1 MAEKLISPG
10 VFTDE
15 IDQTFLPSALA
26 DIGGAVVGPTVKGPA
41 LVPTIVTS
49 YSEYVEIFGDSFI
62 SGSGESRDEYTYL
75 TSMTAKEYLKNS
87 DKLTVVRI
95 LAGSY
100 AGASAIVSSS
110 IDTAIV
116 GSGIFSTIG
125 SKATGSITLF
135 QGGHTVTAGV
145 ATLTGSIAGHSA
157 SFVHN
162 GTQVDFVFQTT
173 GSVSSKP
180 NTSTLIYV
188 ATGSV
193 RTNGAPNLAQSWAEA
208 INNSG
213 SLHGIPISASQGATP
228 FILSLSSSLF
238 GDHEKSSVIGGGR
251 NSSDGGNLSGSL
263 VFIPGSAFQTG
274 SFLGGQVGGGD
285 ITDAAT
291 SSSLRLGGGTN
302 PSIREVLKIHTLADG
317 ELMNTQDPGGTNGI
331 LAKSGSKHNIRWEIS
346 SVNQGKGSFTLV
358 IRRGNDTHKRK
369 QILETWNNVN
379 LDPNSNNYV
388 EKVIGNSYLTIDGS
402 GGAGNAYV
410 KSVGTYPNKS
420 NYIRVEVL
428 KQTENY
434 LDDNGKVRVP
444 DYSASLPS
452 FASGSNSGSFG
463 GGFTGGSDGT
473 VQHPKNFYE
482 NITATNSQGLN
493 PTVAAAGENSYKDA
507 LDLLSNQDE
516 YDINLI
522 LLPGIIGA
530 EHSSIASKAIDVC
543 EDRGDCF
550 VIVDPVAHG
559 SSITQAKSQALVHN
573 SSYAAMYWPW
583 VQVADPTIGKDVW
596 VPPSVS
602 VAGMYSFSDKV
613 AHEWF
618 APAGLARGTL
628 DTARQAERKLTQGNR
643 DDLYDSNINPIAT
656 FPASGVTVWGQKT
669 LQKKSS
675 ALDRVNVRRLLIKVK
690 KFIASSSRFLVFEQ
704 NNSVTRRRFL
714 GIATPFLE
722 QVQAQSGLNAFRVV
736 MDESNNTPDIVDRN
750 IMYGQIFIQPTRTAE
765 FIVLDFTIQPT
776 GASFP
781 E

>member
-1 MAEKLISPG
+1 M
-10 VFTDE
+10 
-15 IDQTFLPSALA
+15 
-26 DIGGAVVGPTVKGPA
+26 
-41 LVPTIVTS
+41 
-49 YSEYVEIFGDSFI
+49 
-62 SGSGESRDEYTYL
+62 
-75 TSMTAKEYLKNS
+75 
-87 DKLTVVRI
+87 
-95 LAGSY
+95 
-100 AGASAIVSSS
+100 
-110 IDTAIV
+110 
-116 GSGIFSTIG
+116 
-125 SKATGSITLF
+125 
-135 QGGHTVTAGV
+135 
-145 ATLTGSIAGHSA
+145 
-157 SFVHN
+157 
-162 GTQVDFVFQTT
+162 
-173 GSVSSKP
+173 
-180 NTSTLIYV
+180 
-188 ATGSV
+188 
-193 RTNGAPNLAQSWAEA
+193 
-208 INNSG
+208 
-213 SLHGIPISASQGATP
+213 
-228 FILSLSSSLF
+228 SLSSSLF

-263 VFIPGSAFQTG
+263 VFITGSAFQTG

-675 ALDRVNVRRLLIKVK
+675 ALDRVNVRRLIIKVK
-690 KFIASSSRFLVFEQ
+690 KFIA
-704 NNSVTRRRFL
+704 
-714 GIATPFLE
+714 
-722 QVQAQSGLNAFRVV
+722 
-736 MDESNNTPDIVDRN
+736 
-750 IMYGQIFIQPTRTAE
+750 
-765 FIVLDFTIQPT
+765 
-776 GASFP
+776 
-781 E
+781 